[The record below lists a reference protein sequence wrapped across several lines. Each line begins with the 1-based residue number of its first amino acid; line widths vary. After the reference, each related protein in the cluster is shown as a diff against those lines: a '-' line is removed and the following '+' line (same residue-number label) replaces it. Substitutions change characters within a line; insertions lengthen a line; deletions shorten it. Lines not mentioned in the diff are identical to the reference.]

1 MKKIFTLSDQKKFS
15 ELSHDFNPIHLEKE
29 WAEKEYPG
37 KIVVYGISV
46 LLWALEFSNHPRNI
60 SRIKTKFIQ
69 PILINDIV
77 RLKTNLNE
85 DNQVFLIYVKDKL
98 VAKIQCFYGNQDLLE
113 YLDNNTKN
121 NISNIPR
128 ELSYEEIANDKGL
141 IFTPLNTDE
150 VILAYPKICKYT
162 GITGVRA
169 LLSLSR
175 LVGMYCPGLRSIF
188 SGFDIIFE
196 ENNHELSYKVNSI
209 NKSLGFTKIDVFG
222 LNIKGN
228 VDCYFTEKYIDEP
241 FPINFSIKNNYS
253 KSNALIIGNSGLGKI
268 ASYILTSN
276 GANVIVTSRQKP
288 TSYPF
293 DSNLLN
299 TSSKL
304 KLLELD
310 VSNSSSINLF
320 LNKIRTPIKS
330 LYYFPT
336 PRIFRRRLSLVSKT
350 DMDEFLNIYVYKYIK
365 FVELLMDKGKCVKN
379 LSIGYPSSIA
389 VDEKLPDQFEYYT
402 SKLIGE
408 HACELLSSRFKEIS
422 IFIERFPRLNTKQTN
437 SFIKVKTENKIDTIS
452 KFIYKLEKEI
462 NKP

>member
-1 MKKIFTLSDQKKFS
+1 
-15 ELSHDFNPIHLEKE
+15 
-29 WAEKEYPG
+29 
-37 KIVVYGISV
+37 
-46 LLWALEFSNHPRNI
+46 
-60 SRIKTKFIQ
+60 
-69 PILINDIV
+69 
-77 RLKTNLNE
+77 
-85 DNQVFLIYVKDKL
+85 
-98 VAKIQCFYGNQDLLE
+98 
-113 YLDNNTKN
+113 
-121 NISNIPR
+121 
-128 ELSYEEIANDKGL
+128 
-141 IFTPLNTDE
+141 
-150 VILAYPKICKYT
+150 
-162 GITGVRA
+162 
-169 LLSLSR
+169 
-175 LVGMYCPGLRSIF
+175 
-188 SGFDIIFE
+188 
-196 ENNHELSYKVNSI
+196 
-209 NKSLGFTKIDVFG
+209 
-222 LNIKGN
+222 
-228 VDCYFTEKYIDEP
+228 
-241 FPINFSIKNNYS
+241 
-253 KSNALIIGNSGLGKI
+253 
-268 ASYILTSN
+268 
-276 GANVIVTSRQKP
+276 IVTSRQKP